1 MTIFIQVVM
10 PVLLIFLLG
19 YGIQKWKRLDI
30 RPLSTVAIYIFT
42 PLLVFQTFYRAELNK
57 QYAIM
62 VLFSAL
68 LLIALIIVN
77 KIYCKIRK
85 HDSSVESGLILST
98 AFMNSGNYGAPIV
111 LFAYGSTGFA
121 YAVSFLVL
129 QAIIMNF
136 FGIYYAARG
145 KAGFKF
151 ALKAVFEMPPTY
163 AVIIALILNLGGI
176 KVPENILSAVDLV
189 GPATIPLVMVI
200 LGMQLA
206 EIKLTNMELDKISF
220 GVIARLFLSPI
231 IAFGIILL
239 IPMDPILQKVLIL
252 SAAMPSAATTV
263 LYAVQFDTE
272 PELVSSITLITTLIS
287 IFSITTLLIILG

>member
-1 MTIFIQVVM
+1 MTIFIQVVL
-10 PVLLIFLLG
+10 PVLLIFLSG

-30 RPLSTVAIYIFT
+30 KPLSTVAIYILT
-42 PLLVFQTFYRAELNK
+42 PMLVFQTFYRAELNK

-62 VLFSAL
+62 VLFSIL
-68 LLIALIIVN
+68 LLVALIIVN

-85 HDSSVESGLILST
+85 HDTSVESGLILST
-98 AFMNSGNYGAPIV
+98 AFMNAGNYGAPIV
-111 LFAYGSTGFA
+111 LFAYGDTGFA

-145 KAGFKF
+145 KAGIKF

-163 AVIIALILNLGGI
+163 AVLLALILNVSGI

-206 EIKLTNMELDKISF
+206 EIKLTNMEWDKISF
-220 GVIARLFLSPI
+220 GVMTRLFLSPL

-263 LYAVQFDTE
+263 LYAVQYETE
-272 PELVSSITLITTLIS
+272 PDLVSSVTLITTIVS
-287 IFSITTLLIILG
+287 IFSITFLLILLG